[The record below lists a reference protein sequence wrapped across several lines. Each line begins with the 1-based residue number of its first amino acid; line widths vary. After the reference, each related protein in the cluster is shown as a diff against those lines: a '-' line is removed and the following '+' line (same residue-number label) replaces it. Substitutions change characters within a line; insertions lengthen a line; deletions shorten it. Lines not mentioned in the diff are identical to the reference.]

1 MGVNGDQNARTAS
14 PVIPLAIPPLLLQR
28 ERSAAMSD
36 HELHCLLAAEKDAL
50 ERYARI
56 KVNFVGNSEL
66 IEHARLILVEA
77 IAALL
82 KYQDTHGA

>member
-1 MGVNGDQNARTAS
+1 
-14 PVIPLAIPPLLLQR
+14 
-28 ERSAAMSD
+28 MSD

-77 IAALL
+77 TAALL
-82 KYQDTHGA
+82 KYQDTHGG